1 MLDKILEWFPE
12 DDILKADGLDDAIIG
27 IEVSSCRL
35 IYSKSKVIDI
45 LVSEGMTEQEALEH
59 YDYNIEGAYV
69 GDKTPIWCA
78 DDL

>member
-1 MLDKILEWFPE
+1 MLDKILEWFPDE
-12 DDILKADGLDDAIIG
+12 DILKADGLDDAIIG
-27 IEVSSCRL
+27 IEISSCRL

-45 LVSEGMTEQEALEH
+45 LVKEGLTEMEALEH

>member
-1 MLDKILEWFPE
+1 MLDKILEWFPDE
-12 DDILKADGLDDAIIG
+12 DILKANGLDDAIIG
-27 IEVSSCRL
+27 IEISSCRL

-45 LVSEGMTEQEALEH
+45 LVKEGLTEMEALEH